1 MEMMT
6 RICFC
11 CHGNICRSVSAE
23 YILQEMVNQ
32 AHVADTF
39 FIDSAATSMEEI
51 GNSIYP
57 PMERALRKK
66 GIPIGNHRARQL
78 RRSDYG
84 KFDLIIGMDE
94 ENMYY
99 MHRILGDD
107 LENKIHYLMEYT
119 DRPNHKIDDPWYT
132 REFDLCAEEITEGC
146 RGLLE
151 HIRNHYGLN
160 GFG

>member
-1 MEMMT
+1 MEAMI

-23 YILQEMVNQ
+23 YILQDMVNQ
-32 AHVADTF
+32 AHAADSF
-39 FIDSAATSMEEI
+39 FIDSAATSAEEI
-51 GNSIYP
+51 GNPIYP

-78 RRSDYG
+78 RRSDYDR
-84 KFDLIIGMDE
+84 FDLIIGMDE

-99 MHRILGDD
+99 MQRIMGGDP
-107 LENKIHYLMEYT
+107 ERKIHYLMEYT
-119 DRPNHKIDDPWYT
+119 DRPDHIIDDPWYT
-132 REFDLCAEEITEGC
+132 REFDLCTEEITEGC

-151 HIRNHYGLN
+151 SIRRNRR
-160 GFG
+160 